1 MIFFLTPTAQF
12 FLGLYYFNESLNF
25 DKLMIEKNIIV
36 NDISKIKS
44 ILFSYFTKIDKAKIN
59 AGIQY
64 RRIFLLNSKSI
75 SLLYMTCRRLIV
87 IENGSK
93 RLRTSKKL

>member
-1 MIFFLTPTAQF
+1 M
-12 FLGLYYFNESLNF
+12 
-25 DKLMIEKNIIV
+25 IV

-44 ILFSYFTKIDKAKIN
+44 ISFSYFTKIDKAKIN

-64 RRIFLLNSKSI
+64 SRIFLLNFELI
-75 SLLYMTCRRLIV
+75 SLLYITCRRLIV